1 MVAALINAGSLAF
14 LRESSLPLIGVI
26 VAVSVAV
33 VQKSSS
39 RVLLVDPEDTE
50 LETLSAGGTFAFI
63 TSQAQSEDNQM
74 DTDVA
79 ALSTARIVWSSWEG
93 EFALEEFAEAERLA
107 RQAAFHILQTFRET
121 LFGEEVD
128 SNARMPIAT
137 AERTNVVTIA
147 APGRLRHAAQ
157 TFSTT
162 VRKSMLEFALLWL
175 FHLFLALKRFFAT
188 LLPVKSP
195 RPLRAR
201 RKKLPNH
208 LAVLLSS
215 EGNSGNNVTDGPEAI
230 ESVRRLAEWCRITG
244 IEVLSVFDSAGTL
257 LEAYERVQ
265 QVLEADAVIE
275 SVSICQD
282 TGREYELKP
291 TTVKE
296 SSRMKLPPTPP
307 LSTTASW
314 SSIRSASPDLYLQMR
329 RQEFGGT
336 GVPYLVTFKLRDSRV
351 EEGVRRRQSPLNP
364 QSPSLTPGPL
374 TIYLLSTDLGKPQL
388 ARVTRDLAHSAVEGK
403 PQSGDVSWK
412 SAVTPTSLSLRL
424 EDPTRHAGWPCP
436 DLLLI
441 HTSGSSRKAQLSP
454 LEFEGFPPWQIH
466 LTEITYIPPR
476 RPQTDF
482 LRRFWPLPTDFPGS
496 ISETSFRIALD
507 EYDGAEMRFGK

>member
-33 VQKSSS
+33 VQKGSS

-50 LETLSAGGTFAFI
+50 LETLSAGGTFAFL
-63 TSQAQSEDNQM
+63 TSQVQSEDNQM

-93 EFALEEFAEAERLA
+93 EFVLKEFAEAERLA

-121 LFGEEVD
+121 LFGEE
-128 SNARMPIAT
+128 
-137 AERTNVVTIA
+137 E
-147 APGRLRHAAQ
+147 
-157 TFSTT
+157 
-162 VRKSMLEFALLWL
+162 SMLEYALLWL

-188 LLPVKSP
+188 LLPAKSP

-215 EGNSGNNVTDGPEAI
+215 EGNSGNTVTDGPEAI

-244 IEVLSVFDSAGTL
+244 IEVLSVFDSAGLL

-282 TGREYELKP
+282 AGREYELKP

-314 SSIRSASPDLYLQMR
+314 SSIRSASPDPYLQMR

-336 GVPYLVTFKLRDSRV
+336 GAPYLVTFKLRDSRV

-364 QSPSLTPGPL
+364 QSPSLKPGPL
-374 TIYLLSTDLGKPQL
+374 TVYLLSTDLGKPQL
-388 ARVTRDLAHSAVEGK
+388 ARVTRDIAHSAVGAK
-403 PQSGDVSWK
+403 ARSGDVNWK
-412 SAVTPTSLSLRL
+412 DAVTPTSLSLRL

-466 LTEITYIPPR
+466 LTEITYILPR

-482 LRRFWPLPTDFPGS
+482 LRRFWPLPTEFPGS
-496 ISETSFRIALD
+496 ISETSFRTALD